1 MTNITRP
8 TRSAHNWPHPP
19 GVRSAGPCRA
29 ARHAPNGVLRRPL
42 AGADDA
48 HDLRGSGDYVSSAYV
63 SSAYVPGA
71 YLSGRTTPRICIVP
85 APVSVTCRPGR
96 GACTIEPSPTYI
108 PTWLASLW

>member
-1 MTNITRP
+1 M
-8 TRSAHNWPHPP
+8 
-19 GVRSAGPCRA
+19 PCA

-63 SSAYVPGA
+63 PGAYVPSAYVPGA